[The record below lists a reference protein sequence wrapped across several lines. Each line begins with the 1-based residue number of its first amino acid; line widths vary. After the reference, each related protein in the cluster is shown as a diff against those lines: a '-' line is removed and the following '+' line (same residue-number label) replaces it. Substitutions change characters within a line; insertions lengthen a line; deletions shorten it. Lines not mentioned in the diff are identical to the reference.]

1 MRTDQMEQGRQ
12 TRARI
17 VEFIG
22 NYHAENHVAPSL
34 QEIADGVGLA
44 SHNAVRNHLLAL
56 KADGKVTWVEGRYRT
71 VRVVEALSA

>member
-1 MRTDQMEQGRQ
+1 MAIGQMEQGRQ

-17 VEFIG
+17 VKFLVE
-22 NYHAENHVAPSL
+22 YHEKNGVAPSL
-34 QEIADGVGLA
+34 KEIASGVGLS

-71 VRVVEALSA
+71 VRVVA